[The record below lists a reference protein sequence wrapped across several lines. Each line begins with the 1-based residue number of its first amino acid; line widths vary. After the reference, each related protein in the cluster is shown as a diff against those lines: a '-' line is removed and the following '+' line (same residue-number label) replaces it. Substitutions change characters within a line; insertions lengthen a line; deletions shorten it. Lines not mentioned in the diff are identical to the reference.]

1 MSCIV
6 LLQIDL
12 VNAKDLETLAQ
23 RIKVN
28 LLNCDDW
35 SLSVAEM
42 AKGNLMLMVCLMHIH
57 NILRHFAG
65 YQRNSIRTGNKV
77 WGSKLGLCTGHRR
90 IQSGKVRCRDSGS
103 LLLVLWMGVHIRLA
117 GMPFFAR
124 Y

>member
-42 AKGNLMLMVCLMHIH
+42 AKGNLMLMVCL
-57 NILRHFAG
+57 NVCT
-65 YQRNSIRTGNKV
+65 SIT
-77 WGSKLGLCTGHRR
+77 
-90 IQSGKVRCRDSGS
+90 
-103 LLLVLWMGVHIRLA
+103 
-117 GMPFFAR
+117 F
-124 Y
+124 